1 MHETLNSIEFKSL
14 MHDYDRFS
22 QEINDQPIEKHH
34 RHLLEMEIESACK
47 ELLNLHNRSPSAF
60 AKFLADTEFEL
71 AQISKITKAIHKHS
85 GNLDAII
92 CNLFNANAM
101 ETPILKYPPN
111 EHLLITGDQPNS
123 RADYKKND
131 SFVTYLTNKLLPGMT
146 AKQIAQLGFYQEH
159 LLEHDLQNPRFNE
172 IYQEAIETGEIKDA
186 DTKYCRDV
194 IQATLRNHH
203 NRLQFYPSQNN
214 DRICTD
220 AYTSSIEHRSNSANP
235 SPCNFDAWGLHE
247 MVLYVY
253 CITPQYDFASTRE
266 KTEKAIQEIV
276 DGIENKKLTNVS
288 DFKITT
294 ACSTIFNS
302 NHPIAHPLKSA
313 ADKLLKDG
321 LTSILDY
328 NALKFVEVDK
338 EIIQIIATTPTIL
351 YNKLEGKMHFGFH
364 SDKSPNIILKDLEI
378 QIASSTDRLARA
390 VSLASL
396 LMSSKS
402 ISHEGRAA
410 FVSLI
415 ASMIQTLN
423 LALYASKRHQ
433 LENNKINEM
442 LFTIEADLSD
452 IQNTLVADNHL

>member
-14 MHDYDRFS
+14 MHYYDRFS
-22 QEINDQPIEKHH
+22 QEINDQPNEKHH
-34 RHLLEMEIESACK
+34 RHLLEMDIESACK
-47 ELLNLHNRSPSAF
+47 DLLNLHSRSPSAF

-85 GNLDAII
+85 GNLDAMI

-111 EHLLITGDQPNS
+111 EYLLITGDQPNS

-131 SFVTYLTNKLLPGMT
+131 LFVTYLTNKLLPGMT

-172 IYQEAIETGEIKDA
+172 IYQEAIETGEIKEA
-186 DTKYCRDV
+186 HTKYCRDV
-194 IQATLRNHH
+194 IQATLRTHH
-203 NRLQFYPSQNN
+203 NR
-214 DRICTD
+214 
-220 AYTSSIEHRSNSANP
+220 IEHRSTSANP

-276 DGIENKKLTNVS
+276 DGIENNKLTNVS

-338 EIIQIIATTPTIL
+338 EIIQIIATTPINL

-390 VSLASL
+390 VSLAML

-402 ISHEGRAA
+402 ISHEGRPA

-415 ASMIQTLN
+415 ASMIQSLN

-433 LENNKINEM
+433 LENSKLNEL

-452 IQNTLVADNHL
+452 IQTTLVADNHL